1 MFKISFFNGVYYLL
15 IKYIIFSFFLA
26 FIGDRF
32 KNIVINNAETTQEVF
47 KLTLGYVLY
56 ILFYIVF
63 LILLFCAPLY
73 YILKIKKGIYFL
85 ILLIA
90 FYVAEFFIYTQFFS
104 PSDKTLGVYNTIIG
118 ILLMGIFFYKS
129 IRLKLI

>member
-56 ILFYIVF
+56 ILFYIVI

-104 PSDKTLGVYNTIIG
+104 PSDKTLGIYNTIIG